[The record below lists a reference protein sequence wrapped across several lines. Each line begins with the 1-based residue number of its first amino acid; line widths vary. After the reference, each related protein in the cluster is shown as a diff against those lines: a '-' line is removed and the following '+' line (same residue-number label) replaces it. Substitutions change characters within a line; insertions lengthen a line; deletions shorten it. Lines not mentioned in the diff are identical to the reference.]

1 MQNQRKTVRFI
12 ARTIRHAPQ
21 LARSVWRDPI
31 AAWYWARESIA
42 DPGEYQGQAC
52 PYDAAEDWE
61 QRLHA
66 TIDAPWPCEAA
77 SDFWALWPEVM
88 QPFEVKGTP
97 IGRAAFG
104 GWGDGEPGLV
114 RALWCLVQH
123 LRPATVIETGVARG
137 FTSRFIL
144 EALERNGAGHLW
156 SIDLPPMR
164 APKLHSQIGMAV
176 RPELRHRWSYVRGTS
191 RQHLPKLLA
200 QLGQIDLF
208 VHDSRHTERNVLFE
222 LTQAWSALRAGGAVV
237 ADDIDENWGFDA
249 FTRRVSPPCVLNC
262 FAEPLRPDPPRFA
275 AKGLFG
281 IALNCESASSLKL
294 RHDVT

>member
-1 MQNQRKTVRFI
+1 MQNQRKTVSLVT
-12 ARTIRHAPQ
+12 RTVRNAPQ
-21 LARSVWRDPI
+21 LVRSAWRDPI
-31 AAWYWARESIA
+31 AAWYWARENIV
-42 DPGEYQGQAC
+42 DREEYQGQPC
-52 PYDAAEDWE
+52 PYEAVEDWE
-61 QRLHA
+61 QRVHA
-66 TIDAPWPCEAA
+66 VLDTPWPCDAA
-77 SDFWALWPEVM
+77 SDFWSLWPEVM
-88 QPFEVKGTP
+88 QPFEVKRIP
-97 IGRAAFG
+97 IGPAEFG
-104 GWGDGEPGLV
+104 GWGDGGQGLI
-114 RALWCLVQH
+114 RTIWCLVRH

-144 EALERNGAGHLW
+144 EALERNGTGHLW

-164 APKLHSQIGMAV
+164 APNLHTQIGEAV
-176 RPELRHRWSYVRGTS
+176 RPELRHRWSYIRGTS
-191 RQHLPKLLA
+191 RQHLPRLLA
-200 QLGQIDLF
+200 RLGQIDLF

-281 IALNCESASSLKL
+281 IALNSESASSLKL